1 MYEDRTQDV
10 IVAEM
15 LENFGKDVRTD
26 ENSLAYNAC
35 VKTASELED
44 VYGDI
49 MDIYDNMLPDT
60 QDISHLIE
68 YAKERGIS
76 YHYESAPVVRGS
88 FKQEIETGE
97 MFTCND
103 YTYTVESLISGYDYR
118 LICETA
124 GTSANGNMGEL
135 TPQDYVDDYQGG
147 EIIEILVPGTDDEDT
162 EVFRQRVIDSFNST
176 AFGGNKADYR
186 LFIDAI
192 DEVGGCK
199 PIRRDKDSSWIYIW
213 IISAQKEAASED
225 LIQRVQTLVDPEQ
238 NHGEGDGM
246 APICH
251 NVLIKSVLTQDIK
264 VTATIEFDTGYSK
277 ETSTTQITEVIES
290 YFAELR
296 KNWESNELHDTIVR
310 LARIEAAILTVEG
323 VRDISVK
330 LNDVAENIIL
340 SYEYIP
346 MLGGVE
352 IV

>member
-10 IVAEM
+10 IVEEM
-15 LENFGKDVRTD
+15 LSELSGIRTD
-26 ENSLAYNAC
+26 ENSIAYNAC

-44 VYGDI
+44 AYGDI
-49 MDIYDNMLPDT
+49 SDIYDNMLPDT
-60 QDISHLIE
+60 QDISHLIA

-88 FKQEIETGE
+88 FEQEIETGE

-118 LICETA
+118 LICETP
-124 GTSANGNMGEL
+124 GTAANANTGEL
-135 TPQDYVDDYQGG
+135 IPQDYIDDYQGG
-147 EIIEILVPGTDDEDT
+147 EITEILVPGTDDEDT

-186 LFIDAI
+186 LFVDAI

-199 PIRRDKDSSWIYIW
+199 PIRRDKESSWIYIW
-213 IISAQKEAASED
+213 IISAQKKAASED
-225 LIQRVQTLVDPEQ
+225 LIQKVQTLIDPEQ

-277 ETSTTQITEVIES
+277 ETSTTQITDVVED

-296 KNWESNELHDTIVR
+296 KAWESNELHDTIVR
-310 LARIEAAILTVEG
+310 LARIEAAILAVEG

-330 LNDVAENIIL
+330 LNDAAENIIL